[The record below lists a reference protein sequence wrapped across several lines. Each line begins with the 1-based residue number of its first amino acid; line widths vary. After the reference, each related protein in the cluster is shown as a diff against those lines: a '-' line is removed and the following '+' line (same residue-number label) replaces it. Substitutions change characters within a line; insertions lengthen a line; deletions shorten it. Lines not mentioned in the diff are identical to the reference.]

1 MRPLRPYLFGGGAS
15 GALLIGMLAA
25 FLSVTALVSRSS
37 LPVSVPTVQQAP
49 HAVTISPAAREAPA
63 SRGGGIRIAS
73 VAGAPPLSLAVPT
86 ASVTTAFPAG
96 TQNGGGPA
104 ARRISANRS
113 GAAAHHG
120 AGPTDRLGGARQS
133 PGPGGNGNGGG
144 AGGAG
149 PGGGSGGSSPP
160 ASEPPVAKSPA
171 KAPPGLAKKPGG
183 LPPGQAKKAPVSK
196 APAASP
202 GNSGHA
208 TTPPGLV
215 KKPGGLPPGLAKKPG
230 GLPPGQAKKH

>member
-63 SRGGGIRIAS
+63 SRGGIRIAS

-86 ASVTTAFPAG
+86 ASVTTTIPAG

-104 ARRISANRS
+104 ARRTSANRT
-113 GAAAHHG
+113 GVPAHHG
-120 AGPTDRLGGARQS
+120 AGSTDRLGGARQS
-133 PGPGGNGNGGG
+133 PGPGGSGNGG
-144 AGGAG
+144 GGAG

-160 ASEPPVAKSPA
+160 ASEAPVAKSPA
-171 KAPPGLAKKPGG
+171 EAPPGLAKKPGG

-208 TTPPGLV
+208 TTPPGLA